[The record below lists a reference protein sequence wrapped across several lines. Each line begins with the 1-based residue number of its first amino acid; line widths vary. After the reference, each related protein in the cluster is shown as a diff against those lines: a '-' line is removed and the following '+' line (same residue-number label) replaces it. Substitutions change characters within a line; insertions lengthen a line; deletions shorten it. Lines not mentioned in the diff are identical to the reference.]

1 MQRRVNSSSSI
12 FNRIAVATKKGLPSF
27 GPMLPS
33 PPLLMGSA
41 LGRDFLFAKCTYRSK
56 RKSLYTNLPF
66 FFVTSST
73 SCSDKWRVECL
84 SGTFLRWE
92 VQAAPHMDDSG
103 YPSTVLE
110 KGRHPPECHQP
121 GRDCTAKEGRHQ
133 NLSEYH
139 RHFRKRRGSF
149 SRYLLLLFLLPS
161 SYLLLSFSLPSI
173 SFYLLLSFYLLSTWS
188 SPTQIE
194 RDAKAARRRS
204 RTLTSV
210 TNFTSSLLTSKKKAE
225 K

>member
-92 VQAAPHMDDSG
+92 VQAAPHLDDSG

-110 KGRHPPECHQP
+110 KGRHPPKCHQP

-133 NLSEYH
+133 NLCEYH
-139 RHFRKRRGSF
+139 RHVRKRRGRF
-149 SRYLLLLFLLPS
+149 SRYHLPS
-161 SYLLLSFSLPSI
+161 F
-173 SFYLLLSFYLLSTWS
+173 LLSFYLLLLSFFSPWS
-188 SPTQIE
+188 LSQHSQTIE